1 MNIYDHT
8 IDIFCPSCVFGD
20 GSHET
25 TRFLLYYLNRYVN
38 GKTYI
43 DAGCGTGILSVF
55 AYKCGAASVT
65 AVDIDGNAIH
75 AARNNAMMNKAE
87 VELIHGDVSDVEQTA
102 DIVTANFP
110 RFDVLYLLPRVTRL
124 AKDMIITTWYK
135 EVPKDILGDYKV
147 VDCIEGVD
155 YDCYVL
161 RIQHDNKTG
170 VD

>member
-1 MNIYDHT
+1 MNIYDHN
-8 IDIFCPSCVFGD
+8 IDIFCPFPVFGD

-65 AVDIDGNAIH
+65 AIDIDGNAIH
-75 AARNNAMMNKAE
+75 AARNNAKLNGAE
-87 VELIHGDVSDVEQTA
+87 IELIHGDISDVEQTA

-110 RFDVLYLLPRVTRL
+110 RFDVLYLLPIV
-124 AKDMIITTWYK
+124 AKLTTDIIITTWYK
-135 EVPKDILGDYKV
+135 EVPRDQLDDYDIVDY
-147 VDCIEGVD
+147 IEGVD

-161 RIQHDNKTG
+161 RAKHDNKTG

>member
-55 AYKCGAASVT
+55 AYKRGAESVT
-65 AVDIDGNAIH
+65 AIDIDGNAVKCTET
-75 AARNNAMMNKAE
+75 NAKLNKTE
-87 VELIHGDVSDVEQTA
+87 IETIHGDVSNVDRTA

-110 RFDVLYLLPRVTRL
+110 RFDVLYLLPIV
-124 AKDMIITTWYK
+124 AKLTTDIIITTYYK
-135 EVPKDILGDYKV
+135 EVPRDQLDDYDIVDY
-147 VDCIEGVD
+147 IEGVD

-161 RIQHDNKTG
+161 RIRHDNQTG